1 MVEGDTST
9 RFELPRHDACP
20 FCEILAGRREGP
32 FVVRG
37 SSVSSLVNLKQFERG
52 ALLVIPNRHVPSL
65 LEARADEIAEV
76 AAETHRLAHALVRAF
91 DPAALN
97 VYQNNGVQA
106 GQTVAHYHVH
116 LVPRYPGSSPSR
128 IFRER
133 DWEPTPLEEREA
145 IAREVRAALATLEA
159 G

>member
-1 MVEGDTST
+1 VVEGDTST

-32 FVVRG
+32 FVVQG
-37 SSVSSLVNLKQFERG
+37 PSVSSLVNLKQFERG

-65 LEARADEIAEV
+65 LEARAGEIAEV

-91 DPAALN
+91 DPVALN
-97 VYQNNGVQA
+97 VYQNNGVEA

-116 LVPRYPGSSPSR
+116 LVPRYADSNPRRVFS
-128 IFRER
+128 ER
-133 DWEPTPLEEREA
+133 DHAPTPLAEREE
-145 IAREVRAALATLEA
+145 IARRVRAALAA